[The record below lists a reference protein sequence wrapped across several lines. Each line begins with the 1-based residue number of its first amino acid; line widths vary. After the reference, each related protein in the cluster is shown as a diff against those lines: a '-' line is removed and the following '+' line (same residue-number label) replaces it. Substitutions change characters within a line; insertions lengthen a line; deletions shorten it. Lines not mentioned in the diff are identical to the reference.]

1 MSERLK
7 ERFKQ
12 FKFLTAM
19 FKMAITEIDR
29 IMGHESLQTIFRLM
43 GESVGESVSK
53 RINAKT
59 PEDFASKFL
68 KNVLE
73 PALGKGGAEVNV
85 SGNEISVIVKVCPFQ
100 EAGIDISN
108 KFYCSYTEGLI
119 ETAAKNSLG
128 NIELV
133 SEKLRAVDG
142 CDCSFKIKLG

>member
-1 MSERLK
+1 MSG
-7 ERFKQ
+7 
-12 FKFLTAM
+12 KFLTSM

-73 PALGKGGAEVNV
+73 PALGAGGAEVNL
-85 SGNEISVIVKVCPFQ
+85 SDNEISVIVKVCPFQ
-100 EAGIDISN
+100 KAGIDISN
-108 KFYCSYTEGLI
+108 QFYCTYTEGLI

-128 NIELV
+128 NIEFI
-133 SEKLRAVDG
+133 SEKLRAVDK